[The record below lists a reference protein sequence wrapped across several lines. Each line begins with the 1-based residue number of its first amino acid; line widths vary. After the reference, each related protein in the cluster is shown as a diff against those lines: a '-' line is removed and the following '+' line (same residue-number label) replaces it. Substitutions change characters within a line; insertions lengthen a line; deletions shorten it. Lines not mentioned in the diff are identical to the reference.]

1 MLAMVTGVMASGR
14 PPRVATQAI
23 QAAEMKAEES
33 LETLKDDGC
42 DVMSC
47 VFAVADTVGSC
58 AMALVDPSMFQ
69 SLVQIINS
77 QASITNTIFYQTPSP
92 TSGAWLPS
100 ARKLPTQ
107 YVCLDEKCTEKK
119 KKIKTPY

>member
-1 MLAMVTGVMASGR
+1 MKFCNIAVPMLAMVTGVMASGR

-58 AMALVDPSMFQ
+58 AMALVDPNPVSHIGC
-69 SLVQIINS
+69 LAAVGKE
-77 QASITNTIFYQTPSP
+77 ITNPPKQCS
-92 TSGAWLPS
+92 SC
-100 ARKLPTQ
+100 
-107 YVCLDEKCTEKK
+107 V
-119 KKIKTPY
+119 